1 MRCKGAARLPDI
13 RADRATTHRS
23 SPRCNSR
30 AVWHRSV
37 VGSHAPSKYLPDS
50 LAGCPSSAE
59 LKVVVCSEKSC
70 PDLIWDA
77 ETRQVSNRPAPQRR
91 NARFI
96 SRSAHRNVRFI
107 SRSAYRNVRFI
118 SRSAY
123 RNVRF
128 ISRSAQLNH
137 GKPQAPSPSVYPKKT
152 RDKSRVTTV
161 GQETKVSANGGSR
174 TVGGHALSL
183 WESVPSATGPDRKW
197 IGFISQFSI
206 IFQPSVPSPRPRSRT
221 PSRWGGA
228 GRA

>member
-107 SRSAYRNVRFI
+107 SRSA
-118 SRSAY
+118 
-123 RNVRF
+123 
-128 ISRSAQLNH
+128 QLNH